1 MSTRNSSGGAPDG
14 SKLFFL
20 PKNVLEKRESLN
32 LVSVLGMPCCD
43 VTLAWSSIV
52 LTTVVLPKEMT
63 WRCPAEIFAACDH
76 GPLFPRV
83 VGDVV
88 TAPIGF
94 SMPFARR
101 GVVPRVLG
109 EGVERWPFSLVCW

>member
-20 PKNVLEKRESLN
+20 AKNVLEKRESLN
-32 LVSVLGMPCCD
+32 LVSVLGTPCCD
-43 VTLAWSSIV
+43 MTLAWSSVV

-63 WRCPAEIFAACDH
+63 WRCPGEIFAASDH
-76 GPLFPRV
+76 DPLFRRV
-83 VGDVV
+83 VSGVV

-94 SMPFARR
+94 SMPFARH
-101 GVVPRVLG
+101 GIVPRVLG
-109 EGVERWPFSLVCW
+109 EGVGRQSFLLVC

>member
-1 MSTRNSSGGAPDG
+1 MGVNYFSCR
-14 SKLFFL
+14 
-20 PKNVLEKRESLN
+20 KNVLEKRESLN
-32 LVSVLGMPCCD
+32 LVSVLGTPCCD
-43 VTLAWSSIV
+43 VTLAWSSVV

-63 WRCPAEIFAACDH
+63 WRCPAEIFTACDP

-101 GVVPRVLG
+101 GIVPRVLG
-109 EGVERWPFSLVCW
+109 EGVERWPFLLVC